1 MSTSDRTHDPLG
13 LGERGEK
20 PPTRYDSEGISLPER
35 GSGYVTPG
43 PPPDAF
49 EPEKLTIP
57 AEAVAYLLN
66 VAVQSQ
72 VGNAW
77 WNGFVTAHGVPS
89 WVASGRWAFQV
100 GESGVVRTERTNGAA
115 GAAGRG

>member
-1 MSTSDRTHDPLG
+1 MT
-13 LGERGEK
+13 ER
-20 PPTRYDSEGISLPER
+20 PPTRYDEEGKSLPER
-35 GSGYVTPG
+35 GSGVPR
-43 PPPDAF
+43 

-66 VAVQSQ
+66 VAVQNQ

-89 WVASGRWAFQV
+89 WVAEGRWKFEALDAK
-100 GESGVVRTERTNGAA
+100 VVQAERQNGTNGAI
-115 GAAGRG
+115 GRG

>member
-1 MSTSDRTHDPLG
+1 MTDIEMKSTDVDG
-13 LGERGEK
+13 LR
-20 PPTRYDSEGISLPER
+20 
-35 GSGYVTPG
+35 
-43 PPPDAF
+43 

-66 VAVQSQ
+66 VAVQNQ

-89 WVASGRWAFQV
+89 WVANGQWAFEARDVSVIKAHRDGSQN
-100 GESGVVRTERTNGAA
+100 GVI
-115 GAAGRG
+115 GR